1 MIAWRLLALVIVA
14 NGAALVGRVLC
25 RHHAAWPLDFG
36 LTLPDGRRLFGDHK
50 TIRGVLL
57 AVVCTVP
64 AAMLLGLSATTGIV
78 MALAAMVG
86 DAAASLVKRRLAIA
100 PGGMAIGLD
109 QLPESLLPLAIVGPT
124 HGLSWPAIF
133 GLGAAFVIFE
143 LVASRLLYRLHLRN
157 HPY

>member
-14 NGAALVGRVLC
+14 NGAALAGRLLC
-25 RHHAAWPLDFG
+25 RHHGAWPLDFG
-36 LTLPDGRRLFGDHK
+36 LTLPDGQRLFGDHK

-57 AVVCTVP
+57 AVACTIP
-64 AAMLLGLSATTGIV
+64 AAKLLGLSAATGIV

-86 DAAASLVKRRLAIA
+86 DAAASFVKRRLAIA

-109 QLPESLLPLAIVGPT
+109 QLPESLLPLAIIGPT
-124 HGLSWPAIF
+124 QGLSWLVIF
-133 GLGAAFVIFE
+133 GLGAAFVVFE
-143 LVASRLLYRLHLRN
+143 LVVSRLLYRLHLRN